1 MCAIWLPRD
10 LEYANG
16 LRIIVLLLYVGQQKP
31 KEPEKIKGREK
42 LLEGLGYIIVEMLH
56 CSWVII

>member
-10 LEYANG
+10 LEYTNG

-56 CSWVII
+56 CS